1 MKKEK
6 HTIIH
11 MDVWRLNLVRFM
23 FIILALGLGWRLTD
37 IQVVNTDFLR
47 KEGKARHVRQ
57 VSMTAHRGM
66 ILDRNG
72 EPLAISTPV
81 YSVWLNPQ
89 KVSPYNPNLQQLA
102 HILNIKIGAIRKKI
116 VTNQKREFIYIKRHA
131 IPSVSAEVKKL
142 DITGVALQ
150 REYKRYYPTGEIT
163 SHVVGFT
170 SIDDVGPD
178 RSEVRSVKQ

>member
-47 KEGKARHVRQ
+47 KEGEARHVRQ

-89 KVSPYNPNLQQLA
+89 KVSPYNQIGRA
-102 HILNIKIGAIRKKI
+102 H
-116 VTNQKREFIYIKRHA
+116 V
-131 IPSVSAEVKKL
+131 
-142 DITGVALQ
+142 
-150 REYKRYYPTGEIT
+150 
-163 SHVVGFT
+163 
-170 SIDDVGPD
+170 
-178 RSEVRSVKQ
+178 